1 MSAHS
6 NIVGGSTA
14 KRVMNCPGSV
24 ALVQKMPP
32 QPSSSYADTGT
43 LLHNMIALVLEFYE
57 KPEDLLGST
66 YRGITLCQEH
76 LDNKIYPAL
85 AALDEVDPNREME
98 YEVEARVE
106 FGTALPD
113 VFGSCDLVGR
123 IGARAIVLDWKFGD
137 GVVVEAD
144 ENPQLMFYAACSMR
158 TERTKWAFEGAT
170 EVECIIV
177 QPPYIRRW
185 LTTFARIEQ
194 FAKDLVVAVRIALS
208 PNAPLAL
215 GDHCKWCTAGRPA
228 LEAAKPICPLMA
240 GQLERAAST
249 TIKALDAQGIA
260 EYLAKAD
267 LLEDWIKDLRAL
279 AFQMAESG
287 QGLPGY
293 KLVAKRSTRQ
303 WVNEDDAKTALLQS
317 LSESEVMEASLISP
331 AQAEKKLKKLK
342 LALPEGS
349 VVALSSGNTLVPES
363 DPRPAVL
370 LIGQQLTAALS
381 KLV

>member
-32 QPSSSYADTGT
+32 QPSSKYADTGT
-43 LLHNMIALVLEFYE
+43 LLHNMIALILDYE
-57 KPEDLLGST
+57 KPEDLFGCQ
-66 YRGITLCQEH
+66 YRGIVFNQE
-76 LDNKIYPAL
+76 LYDNKIAPAL
-85 AALDEVDPNREME
+85 ALLDEVDPEKRME

-123 IGARAIVLDWKFGD
+123 IGTRAIVLDWKFGD

-158 TERTKWAFEGAT
+158 TERTAWAFEGAT

-185 LTTFARIEQ
+185 LTTPERIEQ

-215 GDHCKWCTAGRPA
+215 GDHCKWC
-228 LEAAKPICPLMA
+228 AAKPICPLMT

-249 TIKALDAQGIA
+249 AIKALDAQGIA